1 MADSHPIYSNPNK
14 PQFREPFAIY
24 RSSVSQDTF
33 NAALSAIE
41 PSDELSQP
49 FPPAFPPAS
58 SVQEIIAF
66 HRGLCSTSDLFL
78 HPLLLVIVD
87 SDHLDQSRVLLAN
100 LGAYNDLPWKVDYM
114 RHPAHHA
121 EGTLASIN
129 IGQTDWEET
138 LDNAEFGR
146 QWDRYFA
153 KYPTHPSP
161 DVDWGFWNIDREFRK
176 ALEGPE
182 RERFQMFPVH
192 REGKLCG
199 GEDVADIT
207 RTHLITAREHP
218 EYHKDYF
225 VWFNLDLWNTQRE
238 IIVVKVLGPGLQDIR
253 RLPMAEAA
261 NMLVDIEMRLRE
273 W

>member
-1 MADSHPIYSNPNK
+1 MSFQNHSRPPIH
-14 PQFREPFAIY
+14 Q
-24 RSSVSQDTF
+24 
-33 NAALSAIE
+33 
-41 PSDELSQP
+41 
-49 FPPAFPPAS
+49 
-58 SVQEIIAF
+58 
-66 HRGLCSTSDLFL
+66 
-78 HPLLLVIVD
+78 
-87 SDHLDQSRVLLAN
+87 RVLFKRSLPSIGDYAAPVTYFFILSSSSLLTATVLIN
-100 LGAYNDLPWKVDYM
+100 LGCYLPLGAYNDMSWKVDYM
-114 RHPAHHA
+114 RHPAHRA

-146 QWDRYFA
+146 QWDRFFA

-182 RERFQMFPVH
+182 RQCFQMFPVH

-199 GEDVADIT
+199 GEDVADIA
-207 RTHLITAREHP
+207 RIHLITAREHP

-225 VWFNLDLWNTQRE
+225 VRFDLDLWNIQRE
-238 IIVVKVLGPGLQDIR
+238 IIVVRVLGPDLQDIR
-253 RLPMAEAA
+253 RLPMVEAA
-261 NMLVDIEMRLRE
+261 NMLVDIAMRLRE